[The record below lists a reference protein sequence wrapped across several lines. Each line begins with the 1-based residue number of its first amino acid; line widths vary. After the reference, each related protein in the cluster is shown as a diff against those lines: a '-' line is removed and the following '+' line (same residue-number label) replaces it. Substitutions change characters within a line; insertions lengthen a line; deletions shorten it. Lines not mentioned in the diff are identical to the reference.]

1 MNKFFLSFLLV
12 LFSVSVQAQYT
23 SQNSFMRKALVS
35 YFMNSDG
42 FYERDSDVMM
52 NRVDD
57 VEIVYAYD
65 KKAHNLYLL
74 TSNSNVVVTLNK
86 DYAKVVKK
94 NKSIPQLKDEE
105 LEKCIDYHSFLLNE
119 KYSRLNKE
127 RELHLK
133 DSVAKA
139 IADSVEKVRQHE
151 EMIAAKNAKRKAY
164 RNQHDYHFVP
174 TGGISLYCD
183 VCDNSFKED
192 SVLAFGIANDTI
204 YFITKVEG
212 ALGLSYTEPHI
223 AALPYLMVNDEVF
236 KYHYEVFK
244 DSLTKEPLFCKE
256 LFAYMASGGCQNYLL
271 KLRNE
276 APYGYI
282 DDWGWNDEYSM
293 VTFHFSFVNTN
304 PKTIKYITVYFKI
317 SNDVGDVRKTGYFKG
332 TGPLA
337 EGESASWN
345 WDSSSYFVS
354 GDATSMNI
362 TKVILTYMNGMK
374 QTLTGKT
381 LRFN

>member
-1 MNKFFLSFLLV
+1 MLFFL
-12 LFSVSVQAQYT
+12 SVSVQAQYT

-86 DYAKVVKK
+86 DYAKIVRR

-105 LEKCIDYHSFLLNE
+105 LEKSIDYHTFLLGD
-119 KYSRLNKE
+119 KFSRLNRE

-133 DSVAKA
+133 DSIAKV
-139 IADSVEKVRQHE
+139 IADSIEKVRRHK
-151 EMIAAKNAKRKAY
+151 EMIAAKEAKKNAY
-164 RNQHDYHFVP
+164 RAQHDYHFVP
-174 TGGISLYCD
+174 TGGFSLYCD

-192 SVLAFGIANDTI
+192 SVLAFGISNDTI
-204 YFITKVEG
+204 YYITRVEG
-212 ALGLSYTEPHI
+212 ALGLSYTEPHMACI
-223 AALPYLMVNDEVF
+223 PYLMASDERF
-236 KYHYEVFK
+236 KYHCEVFN
-244 DSLTKEPLFCKE
+244 DSLMKDPLYCKQ
-256 LFAYMASGGCQNYLL
+256 LLAYMASGEYRDYFQAL
-271 KLRNE
+271 KKE

-354 GDATSMNI
+354 GDASRMNI
-362 TKVILTYMNGMK
+362 TKVILTYMNGTK
-374 QTLTGKT
+374 QVLTGKT

>member
-1 MNKFFLSFLLV
+1 M
-12 LFSVSVQAQYT
+12 
-23 SQNSFMRKALVS
+23 
-35 YFMNSDG
+35 
-42 FYERDSDVMM
+42 
-52 NRVDD
+52 
-57 VEIVYAYD
+57 
-65 KKAHNLYLL
+65 
-74 TSNSNVVVTLNK
+74 
-86 DYAKVVKK
+86 
-94 NKSIPQLKDEE
+94 
-105 LEKCIDYHSFLLNE
+105 
-119 KYSRLNKE
+119 
-127 RELHLK
+127 
-133 DSVAKA
+133 
-139 IADSVEKVRQHE
+139 
-151 EMIAAKNAKRKAY
+151 
-164 RNQHDYHFVP
+164 
-174 TGGISLYCD
+174 
-183 VCDNSFKED
+183 
-192 SVLAFGIANDTI
+192 
-204 YFITKVEG
+204 
-212 ALGLSYTEPHI
+212 
-223 AALPYLMVNDEVF
+223 
-236 KYHYEVFK
+236 
-244 DSLTKEPLFCKE
+244 
-256 LFAYMASGGCQNYLL
+256 
-271 KLRNE
+271 RNE